1 MRVKVLVFKQYWNSQ
16 MEICLLCEHGRVWL
30 FASPWTVAPS
40 RPSLLPH
47 RLPALICVCSFMH
60 STNHCMCAP
69 ACLTLCNPVDC
80 SPPGS
85 SVHGIL
91 PGEDTGVRCH
101 FQLQGIFLAQGL
113 NLCLLHLLHWQVN
126 SVPLLLLLLLL
137 LLSHFSRVRLC
148 ASHRRQPPGSF
159 VPGILHARDWSG
171 LPVPFPT
178 PPRMLSRFRRVQL
191 CVTPWTAAHQ
201 ALLSTGFCRQEH
213 WSGCHFLL
221 PRPTTNGEHFIK
233 TEIKYSPIFI
243 LHLKYWNR
251 SLSFV

>member
-1 MRVKVLVFKQYWNSQ
+1 MRVKVLVFKQYRNSQ

-47 RLPALICVCSFMH
+47 LLPALICVCSFMH

-69 ACLTLCNPVDC
+69 SCLTLCHPVDC

-91 PGEDTGVRCH
+91 PGENTGVRCH

-148 ASHRRQPPGSF
+148 ASHRRQPPRLLCSWDSPRKRLEWAASAFSNASTHAKSLQACTTLCDPMDSSPPGSS
-159 VPGILHARDWSG
+159 VHGIPQARTLEW
-171 LPVPFPT
+171 LPFL
-178 PPRMLSRFRRVQL
+178 PP
-191 CVTPWTAAHQ
+191 
-201 ALLSTGFCRQEH
+201 
-213 WSGCHFLL
+213 
-221 PRPTTNGEHFIK
+221 
-233 TEIKYSPIFI
+233 
-243 LHLKYWNR
+243 
-251 SLSFV
+251 